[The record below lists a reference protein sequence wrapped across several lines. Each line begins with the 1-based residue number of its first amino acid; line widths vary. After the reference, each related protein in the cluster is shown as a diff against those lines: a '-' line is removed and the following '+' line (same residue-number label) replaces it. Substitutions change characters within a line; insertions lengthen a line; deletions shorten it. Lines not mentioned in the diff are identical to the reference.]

1 MHTGGP
7 RSQPC
12 GRWAPP
18 LPMTPVVGGEEEVE
32 KSEERGMGE
41 VVMRDADVA
50 SCRQVESSARPSG
63 LA

>member
-1 MHTGGP
+1 MLAEWRCRLASTFGLTI
-7 RSQPC
+7 QN
-12 GRWAPP
+12 
-18 LPMTPVVGGEEEVE
+18 GEEEVE